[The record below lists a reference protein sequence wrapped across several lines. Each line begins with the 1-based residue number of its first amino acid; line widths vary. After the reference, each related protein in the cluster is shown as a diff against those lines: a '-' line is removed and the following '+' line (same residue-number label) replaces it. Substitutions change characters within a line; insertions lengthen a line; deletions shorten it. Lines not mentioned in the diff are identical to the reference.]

1 MDLSLEDNIFS
12 KSIYFF
18 RIGDLRIWEA
28 AASID
33 DQLFQKLLDLTAST
47 EPLLAWRSAWILDL
61 LLERN
66 PEWIKNRLHLLLI
79 PLLTTENSSLQRH
92 LTRILT
98 RHEVPEV
105 FLAKLIDRCL
115 VLIETSKAVAVRVNS
130 LQLLYN
136 ISLQVPEFKS
146 ELTLVIES
154 YRLKG
159 GSAGL
164 INRLE
169 NISRKLLIHKQA
181 EEGTREDTPNSN

>member
-47 EPLLAWRSAWILDL
+47 EALLAWRSAWILDL

-66 PEWIKNRLHLLLI
+66 PEWIKNRLHLLVI
-79 PLLTTENSSLQRH
+79 PLTTENSSLQRH

-105 FLAKLIDRCL
+105 FLAKLINRCL

-136 ISLQVPEFKS
+136 ISLQVPDFKS

-159 GSAGL
+159 GSAGF

-169 NISRKLLIHKQA
+169 NISRKLTI
-181 EEGTREDTPNSN
+181 DS